1 MRGRLSRLFTALDID
16 ELERFCGETLGALA
30 AHDLRTGGALVET
43 LEVYAECGS
52 ATETAR
58 RLRTHRNTVRYRL
71 ARAQALLGAD
81 LDDPDVRLRVSMA
94 LRAQRLLGTRRA
106 AEFVQSD
113 QRRPA

>member
-1 MRGRLSRLFTALDID
+1 MTLTRLLGALHS
-16 ELERFCGETLGALA
+16 EVLERFCAETLGELSAY
-30 AHDLRTGGALVET
+30 DLRTGGPLLST

-71 ARAQALLGAD
+71 TRAQTLLGAD
-81 LDDPDVRLRVSMA
+81 LDDPEVRLRVSMA
-94 LRAQRLLGTRRA
+94 LRAQRLLGARRA
-106 AEFVQSD
+106 AEFVQSA